1 MNIGGQVGDETIT
14 TKEDSRLKK
23 PYKQPI
29 LRVYGTMQE
38 LTRTSST
45 FGGIGDVR
53 GPAHDTK
60 TH

>member
-1 MNIGGQVGDETIT
+1 MGDKAIT
-14 TKEDSRLKK
+14 SKGDSRLKK

-45 FGGIGDVR
+45 LGGNNDVR